1 VHTVITQVPRSDAVC
16 RIPAPHL
23 PHGQRPLREGHPPVA
38 DPYDRNQTRKLETG
52 KLITIDN
59 QPDTATETIKLKAS
73 FANDD
78 SGLFPNQFV
87 NVKMLLETMHGATIV
102 PTAAVLRGAPGT
114 FVYLAQ
120 ADNTV
125 TVRTVKLGPIEGEN

>member
-1 VHTVITQVPRSDAVC
+1 
-16 RIPAPHL
+16 
-23 PHGQRPLREGHPPVA
+23 
-38 DPYDRNQTRKLETG
+38 
-52 KLITIDN
+52 
-59 QPDTATETIKLKAS
+59 S

-125 TVRTVKLGPIEGEN
+125 TVRTVKLGPIEGENAVVESGLAPGDSVVTDGTDRLREGGKIEPINRNAQAATDTTTPRQRPAGASKAGGKAKDGKCNADP